1 MPNYTGFGKVKKLL
15 KNASKFYADYH
26 LEVVRWLK
34 ELHRLAYSLKADLA
48 RGVDCKDIANMKRQA
63 TAELALSQQTLTEPS
78 ETPAEQSRH
87 HPSIPLASSV
97 DSSMVTEEVVAVA
110 EVEREGLELEGEER
124 EAASEVAIR
133 GVGVGIEVQKLC
145 TLV

>member
-1 MPNYTGFGKVKKLL
+1 MHRHAQESNEVFTSSKIPPGLKELIQFLRQGALNIVDMPNYTGFGKVKKLL

-63 TAELALSQQTLTEPS
+63 TAELALSQQTLTGLD
-78 ETPAEQSRH
+78 QNLK
-87 HPSIPLASSV
+87 SI
-97 DSSMVTEEVVAVA
+97 DEYE
-110 EVEREGLELEGEER
+110 
-124 EAASEVAIR
+124 I
-133 GVGVGIEVQKLC
+133 
-145 TLV
+145 